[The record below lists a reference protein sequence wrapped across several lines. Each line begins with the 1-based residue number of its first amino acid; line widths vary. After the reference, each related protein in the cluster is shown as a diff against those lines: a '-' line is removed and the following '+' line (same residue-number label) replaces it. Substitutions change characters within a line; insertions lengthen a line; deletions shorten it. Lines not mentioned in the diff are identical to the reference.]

1 MPLRDDILAP
11 IPGSNPAGVH
21 LKYDHSALYEEIREA
36 RREDVPGPRRDDEPP
51 PKKADWS
58 KALKL
63 LDEALATRSKDLELA
78 GWAAEAL
85 TNREGF
91 SGLRTGL
98 QLVRNML
105 LQFWDSLYP
114 PMTAANDSPLADR
127 AARLDWVGRY
137 LVASVQRVPLTT
149 SGFSYIQY
157 VETKDVGSED
167 STAGSETARKSRQ
180 RKLEEGKLPL
190 EEWDRTVAATSK
202 DFYRDLITEISAAR
216 TALEELDALSNK
228 LIPDD
233 SPSYIP
239 LRDALDETLR
249 LARSIREKKLE
260 TDPDPLEESTVDDG
274 AHDTTSFG
282 GNDSLSQT
290 GIALA
295 AEPRSA
301 EEAASRVGALARFL
315 RQAQPT
321 NPGPYLMLRG
331 LRWGE
336 LRASGPDLDPRL
348 LVATPTAVRHQL
360 KALLLDQKWRELLD
374 LCEGVM
380 ARPEGRGWLD
390 LQRYAVTG
398 CESLGAE
405 YDHVARAI
413 KGELALLLREIPQL
427 TEMALMD
434 DAPTANE
441 ETKQWL
447 HDEGLLEGLLTAAP
461 AAEGAPAGVTSEA
474 TSARRQSRDYSAG
487 RSVADVPF
495 ERAQDAVR
503 GGQPRRAIEILMHE
517 VSRERSPR
525 ARFVRR
531 TQIAT
536 IMVDAGMDTLAK
548 PILEDIIAQMEKH
561 ELDGWESGEMV
572 SLPLALLYRCLRKL
586 AEDEPRRQELYLRIC
601 RLDPLQAMRLDT

>member
-11 IPGSNPAGVH
+11 IPGGNPAGVH

-36 RREDVPGPRRDDEPP
+36 RREDVPGPRRPDEPP

-91 SGLRTGL
+91 TGLRTGL

-105 LQFWDSLYP
+105 QYFWDALYP
-114 PMTAANDSPLADR
+114 PITAANDSPLADR
-127 AARLDWVGRY
+127 AARLDWVGLY
-137 LVASVQRVPLTT
+137 LVPSVQRVPLTT

-157 VETKDVGSED
+157 VETRDVGSED

-180 RKLEEGKLPL
+180 QKLEEGKLPL
-190 EEWDRTVAATSK
+190 EEWDKTVAATSK
-202 DFYRDLITEISAAR
+202 DFYRDLIAEISAAR
-216 TALEELDALSNK
+216 TALEELEALSNE
-228 LIPDD
+228 LLPDD
-233 SPSYIP
+233 SPNYSP

-260 TDPDPLEESTVDDG
+260 TDPDPVVESPGDDG
-274 AHDTTSFG
+274 AHDTAAFG
-282 GNDSLSQT
+282 GDASSSQA

-295 AEPRSA
+295 AEPRST

-336 LRASGPDLDPRL
+336 LRACGPDLDPRL

-360 KALLLDQKWRELLD
+360 KALLLDQKWRELLE
-374 LCEGVM
+374 LCESVM

-405 YDHVARAI
+405 YDQVARAI
-413 KGELALLLREIPQL
+413 RGELALLLREIPQL

-441 ETKQWL
+441 ETRQWL
-447 HDEGLLEGLLTAAP
+447 HDEGLLTAAP
-461 AAEGAPAGVTSEA
+461 VVEGAPAGATSEP
-474 TSARRQSRDYSAG
+474 TPVRRQSRDYSAG

-548 PILEDIIAQMEKH
+548 PILEDLIAQMEKH

-601 RLDPLQAMRLDT
+601 RLDPLQAMSLDT